1 MKKTILAL
9 FYSIILFVNN
19 SCLKDSNNNNTTCTN
34 KTVQSEQPAIVAYA
48 AANGINATAH
58 SSGLYYQIAFP
69 GSGISPTAT
78 SKVFVTYTGKLTN
91 GTIFDTQTN
100 ISFLLKDVI
109 SGWQI
114 GIPLI
119 QKGGFIKLIIPSALG
134 YGCRGT
140 GPIPGDAIIYFDIQ
154 LLDVQ

>member
-9 FYSIILFVNN
+9 FLSIILFVNN
-19 SCLKDSNNNNTTCTN
+19 SCLKDGNNNTTCTD

-48 AANGINATAH
+48 AANGITATAH
-58 SSGLYYQIAFP
+58 SSGLYYQIGFP
-69 GSGISPTAT
+69 GSGISPTAN

-91 GTIFDTQTN
+91 GTVFDSRTN
-100 ISFLLKDVI
+100 VSFLLKDVI

-114 GIPLI
+114 GIPLL

-134 YGCRGT
+134 YGCRGIGT
-140 GPIPGDAIIYFDIQ
+140 IPGNAIIYFDIQ

>member
-1 MKKTILAL
+1 
-9 FYSIILFVNN
+9 
-19 SCLKDSNNNNTTCTN
+19 
-34 KTVQSEQPAIVAYA
+34 
-48 AANGINATAH
+48 
-58 SSGLYYQIAFP
+58 
-69 GSGISPTAT
+69 
-78 SKVFVTYTGKLTN
+78 
-91 GTIFDTQTN
+91 
-100 ISFLLKDVI
+100 VI